1 MTGFVRPTIPPDLAH
16 TAKHIGEIEISPRT
30 ISALKRFEGFSE
42 KIYLDTEGLETIG
55 FGTLLADGISREE
68 AELLLAHRLKKAIRE
83 LQRRKPIVVTLPLS
97 VRRGLRRM
105 AYNLGVPRL
114 MLFKDMW
121 ACLERKDFP
130 GAAAAA
136 LDSRWSKQVG
146 PRRSGAIANLIRT
159 PREAG
164 ELEA

>member
-1 MTGFVRPTIPPDLAH
+1 MTELIPPDLAH
-16 TAKHIGEIEISPRT
+16 TAKHVEQIQISPRT
-30 ISALKRFEGFSE
+30 IAALKRFEGFSK
-42 KIYLDTEGLETIG
+42 KIYLDSEGLETIG
-55 FGTLLADGISREE
+55 YGTLLADGISREE
-68 AELLLAHRLKKAIRE
+68 AELLLAHRLKAVIRE

-114 MLFKDMW
+114 MKFRNMW

-146 PRRSGAIANLIRT
+146 KWRSGAIANLIRT
-159 PREAG
+159 PRDGG